1 MAKEYY
7 RMHQALDS
15 LKLEDMK
22 KEIEDSYNVLCEGI
36 YQSEEKTLFKA
47 EGMVVKIIIELDI
60 KYILLNYFIYSFFEV
75 EK

>member
-15 LKLEDMK
+15 LKLEDIK

-47 EGMVVKIIIELDI
+47 EGMVVKIIIELDEE
-60 KYILLNYFIYSFFEV
+60 FID
-75 EK
+75 